1 MAGGQA
7 AGPGAETE
15 ITAHLPGVVAQVR
28 VKEGDEVSARQTLV
42 VLEAMKMEHHIT
54 APYDGVVARVSCEA
68 GMQVM
73 KGASLLELEPA
84 GASGS

>member
-1 MAGGQA
+1 
-7 AGPGAETE
+7 
-15 ITAHLPGVVAQVR
+15 
-28 VKEGDEVSARQTLV
+28 
-42 VLEAMKMEHHIT
+42 MEHHIT

-84 GASGS
+84 GH